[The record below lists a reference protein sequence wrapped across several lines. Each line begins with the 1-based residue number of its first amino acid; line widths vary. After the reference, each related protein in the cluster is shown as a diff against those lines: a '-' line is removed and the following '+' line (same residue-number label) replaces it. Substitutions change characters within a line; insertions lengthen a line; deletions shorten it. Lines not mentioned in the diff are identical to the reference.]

1 MQVQIKAH
9 FNKQTKDSK
18 KELVQFYV
26 KGADESKP
34 ELNDLCREIVELKIG
49 NIDPLIAEFVKKTQD
64 SKKTVIEFVVK
75 GDTSAS
81 HSFEFYRLAGSD
93 VDLTITESQMSIEEF
108 EEAREGIR
116 GRINQDGTVD
126 VDDNQMSF
134 DDVGEEAEEAE
145 EDGLEDDDELPI

>member
-18 KELVQFYV
+18 KELIQFYV
-26 KGADESKP
+26 KGADETKP
-34 ELNDLCREIVELKIG
+34 ELNELCREIVELKIG

-108 EEAREGIR
+108 RESHEGIEYSVN
-116 GRINQDGTVD
+116 GDGTVD
-126 VDDNQMSF
+126 ADPNQVSF
-134 DDVGEEAEEAE
+134 DDM
-145 EDGLEDDDELPI
+145 DDDIQDDDDQDDDLLQ

>member
-18 KELVQFYV
+18 KELIQFYV
-26 KGADESKP
+26 KGADETKP
-34 ELNDLCREIVELKIG
+34 ELNELCREIVELKIG

-108 EEAREGIR
+108 RESHEGIEYSV
-116 GRINQDGTVD
+116 NEDGTVD
-126 VDDNQMSF
+126 ADPNQVSF
-134 DDVGEEAEEAE
+134 
-145 EDGLEDDDELPI
+145 EDLDEDDEDTEEFPI